1 LFLHHHRV
9 LVLDAASLRA
19 ALPMPEA
26 IAAVREGLAAAAR
39 EPVPAPQ
46 RLHLDLPAGTV
57 LVMAAALP
65 AAGVV
70 AVKSIGVFPGN
81 PGRGWPT
88 SAALVI
94 LQDAATGEP
103 LALLEGAT
111 LTALRTGAL
120 GGVAADALA
129 RPDAAV
135 AALIGA
141 GPQAE
146 AQLEALAAVR
156 GVRQV
161 RIASRTG
168 VSARQ
173 LAARLETVPWASA
186 LTVHV
191 ANRVEEA
198 VRPAD
203 VVIVATT
210 SAEPVLDAAWV
221 APGAHVTAVGAFRRH
236 ERELPGELVASARVI
251 VDNLESCLAEAGDLL
266 IPMNE
271 GHFGPDHIAGELGEV
286 LLGRVPGRRDTGEI
300 TLFKSVGNALLD
312 AAAGAAA
319 LSRVREMAGV
329 PSLRL

>member
-1 LFLHHHRV
+1 M
-9 LVLDAASLRA
+9 ST
-19 ALPMPEA
+19 A
-26 IAAVREGLAAAAR
+26 IGAVREALLAAARGGAVT
-39 EPVPAPQ
+39 PG
-46 RLHLDLPAGTV
+46 RLHLDLPGGTV

-65 AAGVV
+65 TAGVIS
-70 AVKSIGVFPGN
+70 VKTIGVFPGN
-81 PGRGWPT
+81 AARGLPT

-120 GGVAADALA
+120 GGVAADTLA
-129 RPDAAV
+129 PPNAAV

-146 AQLEALAAVR
+146 AQLEALATVR
-156 GVRQV
+156 RLREV
-161 RIASRTG
+161 RIASRSG
-168 VSARQ
+168 VSARR
-173 LAARLETVPWASA
+173 LAARLQALPWASA
-186 LTVHV
+186 AEVRAV
-191 ANRVEEA
+191 DDVEEA
-198 VRPAD
+198 VRSAD

-251 VDNLESCLAEAGDLL
+251 VDDRESCLVEAGDLL
-266 IPMNE
+266 IPMGE
-271 GHFGPDHIAGELGEV
+271 GLIGPDHIAGELGEV

-319 LSRVREMAGV
+319 LSRAREMEGV
-329 PSLRL
+329 PSLHL